1 MKRYLFFLITISSLI
16 LATNNVVDFYVN
28 DAPVWLSIDLQ
39 QVDEDCGSCAT
50 VFPFDLSPYVSD
62 VDDDL
67 NIIITQQSDHAT
79 FSIDG
84 FNLVLD

>member
-39 QVDEDCGSCAT
+39 QVDEDCGSCDT
-50 VFPFDLSPYVSD
+50 VFPFDLSSYVSD
-62 VDDDL
+62 PDDDP
-67 NIIITQQSDHAT
+67 IEITVSDSDHAT